1 MMRGREWALPLWRVL
16 WIKSKW
22 NQHPDRGPGL
32 PQSRHWINPMSSSYI
47 PCSKEDTYRVIE
59 RAQAGDE
66 EARERLI
73 NQNTGLVKNIALKFV
88 GSGHELEDLLRIGFI
103 GLLKAVDRFHIGYGV
118 IFSTYAV
125 PMILG
130 EIKRYLRDDGRIKV
144 GRQVKQDVRMMKRA
158 HDAFYHMNG
167 RPSKISEFALQ
178 MEMDVE
184 EVLVLMEANDAL
196 SNLESLDDPDRQE
209 NPPEKYDWESLREG
223 KADHCASLLYGY
235 DTATDCGSPW
245 NLASPSLSHR
255 KTGIV
260 QSAKRDGMRARLL
273 GSLHIVPLW
282 GISIPLRVVG

>member
-1 MMRGREWALPLWRVL
+1 
-16 WIKSKW
+16 
-22 NQHPDRGPGL
+22 
-32 PQSRHWINPMSSSYI
+32 MSSSYI
-47 PCSKEDTYRVIE
+47 PCSKEDTYSLIE

-88 GSGHELEDLLRIGFI
+88 GSGHELEDLLQIGFI
-103 GLLKAVDRFHIGYGV
+103 GLLKAVDRFNIGYGV
-118 IFSTYAV
+118 MFSTYAV

-167 RPSKISEFALQ
+167 RSPKISELALQ

-184 EVLVLMEANDAL
+184 VVLVLMEANDAL

-209 NPPEKYDWESLREG
+209 NPPEDLYRDSLDRQVDMIHLKSMIG
-223 KADHCASLLYGY
+223 
-235 DTATDCGSPW
+235 
-245 NLASPSLSHR
+245 SLSER
-255 KTGIV
+255 ERQIIV
-260 QSAKRDGMRARLL
+260 LRYYKDMTQQQIADRL
-273 GSLHIVPLW
+273 
-282 GISIPLRVVG
+282 GISQVQVSRIEKRVLSNLRKEME